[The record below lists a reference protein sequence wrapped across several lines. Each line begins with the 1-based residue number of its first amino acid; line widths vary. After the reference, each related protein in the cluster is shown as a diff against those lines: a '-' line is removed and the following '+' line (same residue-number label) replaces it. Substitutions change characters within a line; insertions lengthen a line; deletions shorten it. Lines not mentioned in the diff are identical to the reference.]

1 MDQGND
7 NIFWLFQVLATL
19 LHLRPTR
26 LFVNAANWPT
36 LSQKAVLKP
45 PLQQKMFFEESFF
58 TSHAHKLFVQ
68 PCHYFYTTYW
78 FRVSAFLFKSVLN
91 CFETFKHPR
100 LTLLE
105 IIHSFTNLPQKWS
118 SVWHWPFL
126 VNGSVK
132 WSLFETMGRWY
143 FFRGW
148 NLHWVISQTTQS
160 LNPRTDHPCAQE
172 FSEKDIQD
180 KIMSCSKKLKRWKYI
195 SRY

>member
-1 MDQGND
+1 MT
-7 NIFWLFQVLATL
+7 IFSWLFQVLATL

-45 PLQQKMFFEESFF
+45 PLQQKSFLK
-58 TSHAHKLFVQ
+58 SHFLLHTPINYLYNLVTISIQ
-68 PCHYFYTTYW
+68 Q

-91 CFETFKHPR
+91 CFGTFKHSR

-132 WSLFETMGRWY
+132 WPLFETMGRWY
-143 FFRGW
+143 FLRGW

-180 KIMSCSKKLKRWKYI
+180 KIMSCSKIKKMKIYI
-195 SRY
+195 